1 MQGDFLQETY
11 EGGLKGVVRRRVEE
25 FLSRQGLRYDK
36 GIQYT
41 VVLYDRQGEVAATG
55 SLEKNVLKCIAVD
68 EKWRGEG
75 LTATVFSTL
84 RSQAFQQNRQ
94 HLFLFTKP
102 RNKQMFLE
110 FGFYEISRTEDI
122 LLMENKKDGID
133 SFVASL
139 ARGQG
144 SQGAVVANCNPF
156 TRGHQYLIEQ
166 AAKACDTLHLFVL
179 SEDASLFPADVRM
192 ELVKKGTAH
201 LPNVLVHPTSDYLI
215 SSATFPTY
223 FLKEEQIEKGA
234 GGQLDLVVFGQHF
247 APALDIRCRFVG
259 QEPFS
264 PITALYNK
272 QMQEILPRFGI
283 QVVEIPRKE
292 EGGAVISA
300 SRVRA
305 LLAEGKMDEVRALVP
320 DITWE
325 FLQSPAGQDIAR
337 KAGESR

>member
-1 MQGDFLQETY
+1 M
-11 EGGLKGVVRRRVEE
+11 
-25 FLSRQGLRYDK
+25 
-36 GIQYT
+36 
-41 VVLYDRQGEVAATG
+41 
-55 SLEKNVLKCIAVD
+55 
-68 EKWRGEG
+68 
-75 LTATVFSTL
+75 
-84 RSQAFQQNRQ
+84 
-94 HLFLFTKP
+94 
-102 RNKQMFLE
+102 
-110 FGFYEISRTEDI
+110 
-122 LLMENKKDGID
+122 
-133 SFVASL
+133 
-139 ARGQG
+139 
-144 SQGAVVANCNPF
+144 VANCNPF
-156 TRGHQYLIEQ
+156 TLGHQYLIEQ

-192 ELVKKGTAH
+192 ELVKKGTAY

-292 EGGAVISA
+292 EGGAAISA

-305 LLAEGKMDEVRALVP
+305 LLVEGKLDEVRALVP
-320 DITWE
+320 DTTWE
-325 FLQSPAGQDIAR
+325 FLQSPVGQDIAR